1 LFKNSNEIQKEHSKI
16 LNEFEVYV
24 EEMNRLCEERKFLRN
39 KINCILKNQGYNVSL
54 SDKQTKTE
62 GN

>member
-1 LFKNSNEIQKEHSKI
+1 MFKKIIFCKEHSKI

-24 EEMNRLCEERKFLRN
+24 EEMNKLCEERKFLRN
-39 KINCILKNQGYNVSL
+39 KINCILKNQGYNVTL
-54 SDKQTKTE
+54 SDKTAKTE